1 MRGTALKVSL
11 LVAVGSLALASSPAL
26 ADVCL
31 TVEGVTQNLTT
42 GTRGS
47 DCSPSGE
54 RKVFLDA
61 QTNSATG
68 NGQVGS
74 QTGMPTVDFSSTWP
88 VGTTSFL
95 DFANGFSTI
104 DPNAKGKDASFPNLT
119 IDIPTAVAGVDVPF
133 TDILFGLQMVK
144 LGTESL
150 TVTAMDGSTV
160 EGVWDLSG
168 ISHDKD
174 DKFAIIAS
182 NMQAFTDIIL
192 TAGSD
197 SGIKEVKQVQLSGI
211 SGVVPESSTWAM
223 MLVGFAG
230 LGFAGYRKTKGARTA
245 VSI

>member
-104 DPNAKGKDASFPNLT
+104 DPNAKGKDASFPSLT

-182 NMQAFTDIIL
+182 NMQLF
-192 TAGSD
+192 
-197 SGIKEVKQVQLSGI
+197 
-211 SGVVPESSTWAM
+211 
-223 MLVGFAG
+223 
-230 LGFAGYRKTKGARTA
+230 
-245 VSI
+245 